1 MSLHLVRL
9 ELDTAKLFGLG
20 KTRHLP
26 PHEVDLGY
34 LLHCFFSDVFGDEA
48 PRPFVFGELAEGRN
62 DGRGGRRSGR
72 TLPVLAY
79 SQRDAEELRTAART
93 YADPA
98 VYEVAVWDRLAA
110 KPMPEQWSE
119 GQRLGFACRVCPIVR
134 RSEDGK
140 EMDAFL
146 AQSLAVDDKSVP
158 LDREEIYRQWL
169 HDEIDRRGGVRLGP
183 VEILRWQRASLFRRF
198 PDPEDGDTKTRTVE
212 RPDVILRG
220 ELEIQDGAAFQAMLE
235 RGLGRHR
242 AFGFGMVLLRP
253 RGR

>member
-26 PHEVDLGY
+26 PHEVDVGY
-34 LLHCFFSDVFGDEA
+34 LLHCFFSDVFGDDA
-48 PRPFVFGELAEGRN
+48 PRPFVFGDLV
-62 DGRGGRRSGR
+62 DGRTDGRRGGGSGR

-79 SQRDAEELRTAART
+79 SPRNAEELRTAART
-93 YADPA
+93 YADP
-98 VYEVAVWDRLAA
+98 VAYQVAHWDRLAA
-110 KPMPEQWSE
+110 KPMPESWPE
-119 GQRLGFACRVCPIVR
+119 GQRLGFASRVCPIVR
-134 RSEDGK
+134 RSEDGN

-146 AQSLAVDDKSVP
+146 ARSLAVDDKNVP

-183 VEILRWQRASLFRRF
+183 VKIVRWQRARLFRQSQQ
-198 PDPEDGDTKTRTVE
+198 DEGDRKTQTVE
-212 RPDVILRG
+212 RPDVIVRG
-220 ELEIQDGAAFQAMLE
+220 GLEVEDGAAFQAMLQ

-253 RGR
+253 GGR